1 MQPFLGHCLISCN
14 VINSLFITAGR
25 AVLLRREPSLN
36 AAAISSF
43 LLISLQL
50 MENYYYQYTRR
61 ILLIHVYLAANHINQ
76 IKISENNFFTLHFV
90 LHITLGAEIGVN
102 LNFSLSVTKINFN
115 CK

>member
-14 VINSLFITAGR
+14 IINSLFITAGR

-76 IKISENNFFTLHFV
+76 TKISENYFFTLHIF
-90 LHITLGAEIGVN
+90 LRMIHMVN
-102 LNFSLSVTKINFN
+102 MKAGNSPWVSNATR
-115 CK
+115 